1 MSNDKFEKEK
11 ELFLRNMLEDDFKA
25 YLDNLIMD
33 YYKGYLEND
42 SELFNKS
49 KNELEF
55 IYTKNKDMYNNL
67 VNYINSRLI
76 LLGNNALHLLFKRK
90 LELIIPYAVDINQSN
105 NLDAFWD
112 YELMDKIIEDER
124 EYEERKKNC
133 LNNNCPYYE

>member
-1 MSNDKFEKEK
+1 MANDKFEKEK
-11 ELFLRNMLEDDFKA
+11 ELFLKNMLEDDFKA

-42 SELFNKS
+42 SELFNKN
-49 KNELEF
+49 KKELEF
-55 IYTKNKDMYNNL
+55 IYTKNNDLYSNL

-105 NLDAFWD
+105 TLESFWD

-133 LNNNCPYYE
+133 LNTNCPYY